1 MKKTIYLILISFII
15 TAPSKDDF
23 SRAFI
28 KVAKIANPSVVSIV
42 TEKTYTNQSP
52 FFFDQFE
59 QRGSSLGSG
68 VIIDD
73 TKGYIIT
80 NNHVIDSSEKI
91 KVILYDKTELDAEVI
106 GNDPLSD
113 IALLQIDANN
123 LEAFEIGNS
132 ETLDVGEWV
141 MAIGSPF
148 GKNLSNTVT
157 AGIVSAIGRSDVIS
171 RRNFEDFIQHDAAI
185 NPGNSGGAL
194 VNLDGELIGINT
206 AIATGDNF
214 SRSNAGVGFA
224 VPIHQAMR
232 VVSDLINDGTVSRG
246 WLGVQIQD
254 ISNDMANYLDLSNNL
269 GAIVIDV
276 VSGSPAEEA
285 QFKTYD
291 VILEVDGAVVDDG
304 TKLRNLVSG
313 KRPYE
318 KVKFNIIRDG
328 KNKTII
334 VKLGKRP
341 QDLESQTFSSKNMG
355 FDILGLKVR
364 DDKDGVTVFDIDK
377 KSNAFKKQIN
387 IGDVILEI
395 GKDKVNNLSDY
406 NTYIGEY
413 QTNDSIML
421 RVKSGQST
429 RFVAFEIN

>member
-1 MKKTIYLILISFII
+1 
-15 TAPSKDDF
+15 
-23 SRAFI
+23 
-28 KVAKIANPSVVSIV
+28 
-42 TEKTYTNQSP
+42 
-52 FFFDQFE
+52 
-59 QRGSSLGSG
+59 
-68 VIIDD
+68 
-73 TKGYIIT
+73 
-80 NNHVIDSSEKI
+80 
-91 KVILYDKTELDAEVI
+91 
-106 GNDPLSD
+106 
-113 IALLQIDANN
+113 
-123 LEAFEIGNS
+123 
-132 ETLDVGEWV
+132 
-141 MAIGSPF
+141 
-148 GKNLSNTVT
+148 
-157 AGIVSAIGRSDVIS
+157 
-171 RRNFEDFIQHDAAI
+171 
-185 NPGNSGGAL
+185 
-194 VNLDGELIGINT
+194 
-206 AIATGDNF
+206 
-214 SRSNAGVGFA
+214 
-224 VPIHQAMR
+224 
-232 VVSDLINDGTVSRG
+232 
-246 WLGVQIQD
+246 
-254 ISNDMANYLDLSNNL
+254 
-269 GAIVIDV
+269 
-276 VSGSPAEEA
+276 
-285 QFKTYD
+285 
-291 VILEVDGAVVDDG
+291 
-304 TKLRNLVSG
+304 NLVSG